1 MLAAEHGH
9 TEAVKAL
16 IEAGADINLQNEAS
30 YRLFINVCSSSIV
43 LFH

>member
-1 MLAAEHGH
+1 MLAALPGY

-30 YRLFINVCSSSIV
+30 SRSLHIIYQ
-43 LFH
+43 

>member
-16 IEAGADINLQNEAS
+16 IEAGADINLQNKAS
-30 YRLFINVCSSSIV
+30 SRSLHIIYQ
-43 LFH
+43 